1 MVRIMWT
8 VPPIVV
14 LLVLYQ
20 VAYPE
25 QLLNGTISA
34 LANLI
39 IFISFQSSRIER
51 DGLTGINN
59 RRSFMEELT
68 LRMAGRQSYQVIL
81 VALKQFARVNQVYG
95 HSSGDAIL
103 FQIAGALRQFSAGGQ
118 IFRYNSVEFLLLIP
132 GSDEKEREERLE
144 QVLSC
149 MRREWPLGE
158 KAMWPCLSVRWN

>member
-68 LRMAGRQSYQVIL
+68 LRMAGRQSY
-81 VALKQFARVNQVYG
+81 
-95 HSSGDAIL
+95 
-103 FQIAGALRQFSAGGQ
+103 
-118 IFRYNSVEFLLLIP
+118 
-132 GSDEKEREERLE
+132 
-144 QVLSC
+144 
-149 MRREWPLGE
+149 
-158 KAMWPCLSVRWN
+158 